1 MNPTPFPTHP
11 FTMSVSRELG
21 IPRRRVAA
29 GVRNGILVRLFRNVY
44 VVARSELT
52 VEQRAY
58 AASLVISR
66 HSVICDRTAA
76 WIWGVDCFRWRELDV
91 APPLESVTTRGHRAS
106 ARAEIRSGERDLKP
120 TDFVTIGGV
129 RVTTPLRTALDL
141 GCRLSR
147 RDALAAIDAL
157 VRAQHLT
164 TEQLV
169 AGLTQFAGRRG
180 VVQLRELVAL
190 ADGRAESQ
198 GESWTRIEMHD
209 HGLPRPEPQWWVD
222 VEGVPTFRLDLAY
235 PRARIAIE
243 YDGEEFHSSPK
254 DKQADADRRAWLER
268 HGWVVI
274 VVDKN
279 SFTDQ
284 ALEAWIEE
292 VRLALAE
299 AHRPPVR
306 RFVRA

>member
-1 MNPTPFPTHP
+1 MNRNPFPTQP
-11 FTMSVSRELG
+11 FTMTVSRELG

-29 GVRNGILVRLFRNVY
+29 GVRNGVLLRLFRNVY
-44 VVARSELT
+44 VVAQSELT

-58 AASLVISR
+58 AASLVISK

-91 APPLESVTTRGHRAS
+91 APPLESFTTRGHRAS
-106 ARAEIRSGERDLKP
+106 HRAEIRGGERDLTP
-120 TDFVTIGGV
+120 TDFVTVGGV

-157 VRAQHLT
+157 MRAQNLT
-164 TEQLV
+164 TGQLV
-169 AGLTQFAGRRG
+169 ACLPQFAGRRG
-180 VVQLRELVAL
+180 VVQLRELAAL

-209 HGLPRPEPQWWVD
+209 HGLPRPELQWWVSVD
-222 VEGVPTFRLDLAY
+222 GVPTFRLDLAY
-235 PRARIAIE
+235 PRARVAIE
-243 YDGEEFHSSPK
+243 YDGEEYHSSPE

-274 VVDKN
+274 VVDKD
-279 SFTDQ
+279 SFTDK
-284 ALEAWIEE
+284 ALDTWIEN
-292 VRLALAE
+292 VRRALAE

-306 RFVRA
+306 RFVRS

>member
-1 MNPTPFPTHP
+1 MNLTPFPTHP
-11 FTMSVSRELG
+11 FTMTVCRELG

-29 GVRNGILVRLFRNVY
+29 GVRNGVLVRLFRNVY
-44 VVARSELT
+44 VATRSELT

-58 AASLVISR
+58 AASLVISP

-76 WIWGVDCFRWRELDV
+76 WIWGVDCFAWRELDV
-91 APPLESVTTRGHRAS
+91 APPLESFTTRGHRAS
-106 ARAEIRSGERDLKP
+106 ARAEIRSGERDLKS
-120 TDFVTIGGV
+120 TDFVTVGGV

-157 VRAQHLT
+157 MRAQHLT
-164 TEQLV
+164 TGQLV
-169 AGLTQFAGRRG
+169 GCLPHFAGRRG

-190 ADGRAESQ
+190 ADGRAESP

-209 HGLPRPEPQWWVD
+209 HGLPLPQLQWWVS

-235 PRARIAIE
+235 PHARVAIE
-243 YDGEEFHSSPK
+243 YDGEEFHSSPE
-254 DKQADADRRAWLER
+254 DKQADKDRRAWLER

-274 VVDKN
+274 VVDKD
-279 SFTDQ
+279 SFTGE
-284 ALEAWIEE
+284 ALDAWIED
-292 VRLALAE
+292 VRRALAD
-299 AHRPPVR
+299 AHRPSVR
-306 RFVRA
+306 RYVRS

>member
-1 MNPTPFPTHP
+1 MNLIPFPTHP
-11 FTMSVSRELG
+11 FTMTVCRELG

-29 GVRNGILVRLFRNVY
+29 GVRNGVLVRLFRNVY
-44 VVARSELT
+44 VVARPGMT

-58 AASLVISR
+58 AASLVISQ

-91 APPLESVTTRGHRAS
+91 APPLESFTTRGHRAS

-120 TDFVTIGGV
+120 TDFVTVGGV

-157 VRAQHLT
+157 MRAQHLT
-164 TEQLV
+164 TGQLV
-169 AGLTQFAGRRG
+169 ACLPQFAGRRG

-209 HGLPRPEPQWWVD
+209 HGLPRPEPQWWVS

-243 YDGEEFHSSPK
+243 YDGEEFHSSPE
-254 DKQADADRRAWLER
+254 DKQADTDRRAWLER

-274 VVDKN
+274 VVDKD
-279 SFTDQ
+279 SFTDE
-284 ALEAWIEE
+284 ALDAWIED
-292 VRLALAE
+292 VRRALAD

-306 RFVRA
+306 RFVRS

>member
-1 MNPTPFPTHP
+1 MNLIPFPTHP
-11 FTMSVSRELG
+11 FTMSVTRELG

-29 GVRNGILVRLFRNVY
+29 GVRNGVLVRLFRNVY
-44 VVARSELT
+44 VDARSELM

-58 AASLVISR
+58 AASLVISQ
-66 HSVICDRTAA
+66 HSVVCDRTAA

-91 APPLESVTTRGHRAS
+91 APPLESVTRRGHRAS
-106 ARAEIRSGERDLKP
+106 ARAGIRGGERDLKP
-120 TDFVTIGGV
+120 TDWVTIGGV

-157 VRAQHLT
+157 MRAHHLT
-164 TEQLV
+164 TEQLM
-169 AGLTQFAGRRG
+169 ACLPQFAGRRG

-209 HGLPRPEPQWWVD
+209 HGLPRPELQWWVCVD
-222 VEGVPTFRLDLAY
+222 GVPTFRLDLAY
-235 PRARIAIE
+235 PHARIAIE
-243 YDGEEFHSSPK
+243 YNGEEFHSSPE
-254 DKQADADRRAWLER
+254 DKKADADRRAWLER

-274 VVDKN
+274 VVDKDC
-279 SFTDQ
+279 FTDGAIAAWIDEVRQ
-284 ALEAWIEE
+284 ALAD
-292 VRLALAE
+292 
-299 AHRPPVR
+299 AHRPPVQ
-306 RFVRA
+306 RFVRS

>member
-1 MNPTPFPTHP
+1 MNITTFPTRP
-11 FTMSVSRELG
+11 FTMTDCRELG
-21 IPRRRVAA
+21 IPRRQVAA
-29 GVRNGILVRLFRNVY
+29 AVRNGVLVRLFRNVY
-44 VVARSELT
+44 LVARPTMT
-52 VEQRAY
+52 VEERAC
-58 AASLVISR
+58 AASFVISK

-91 APPLESVTTRGHRAS
+91 APPLESFTTRGHRAS

-120 TDFVTIGGV
+120 TDFVTVGGI

-157 VRAQHLT
+157 MRAQHLT
-164 TEQLV
+164 TGQL
-169 AGLTQFAGRRG
+169 AACLPQFVGRRG

-209 HGLPRPEPQWWVD
+209 HGLPRPEPQWWVS
-222 VEGVPTFRLDLAY
+222 VGGVPTFRLDLAY

-243 YDGEEFHSSPK
+243 YDGEEFHSSPE
-254 DKQADADRRAWLER
+254 DRQADSDRRAWLER

-274 VVDKN
+274 IVTKD
-279 SFTDQ
+279 SFTDE
-284 ALEAWIEE
+284 ALDAWIDD
-292 VRLALAE
+292 VRRALAE
-299 AHRPPVR
+299 AQRVPVR
-306 RFVRA
+306 RFVRY

>member
-11 FTMSVSRELG
+11 FTMSVTRELG
-21 IPRRRVAA
+21 IPRRQVAA
-29 GVRNGILVRLFRNVY
+29 GVRNGVLVRLFRNVY
-44 VVARSELT
+44 VDARSELT
-52 VEQRAY
+52 VEQRTY

-91 APPLESVTTRGHRAS
+91 APPLESLTTRGHRAS
-106 ARAEIRSGERDLKP
+106 ARAEIRSGERDLNP
-120 TDFVTIGGV
+120 TDYVIVGGV

-157 VRAQHLT
+157 MRAQHLT
-164 TEQLV
+164 TGQLV

-198 GESWTRIEMHD
+198 GESWTRIEIHD
-209 HGLPRPEPQWWVD
+209 HGLPRPEPQWWVC

-243 YDGEEFHSSPK
+243 YDGEEFHSSPE
-254 DKQADADRRAWLER
+254 DKQADTDRRAWLER

-279 SFTDQ
+279 SFTDK

-299 AHRPPVR
+299 AHRPPIR

>member
-1 MNPTPFPTHP
+1 MTDC
-11 FTMSVSRELG
+11 REQG

-29 GVRNGILVRLFRNVY
+29 AVRNGVLVRLFRNVY
-44 VVARSELT
+44 AVARPEMT
-52 VEQRAY
+52 VEERAY

-91 APPLESVTTRGHRAS
+91 APPLESFTTRGHRAS
-106 ARAEIRSGERDLKP
+106 ARAEIRGGTRDLRP
-120 TDFVTIGGV
+120 TDLVTVGAV

-157 VRAQHLT
+157 MRAQHLT
-164 TEQLV
+164 TRQLV
-169 AGLTQFAGRRG
+169 AALPQFAGRRG

-190 ADGRAESQ
+190 GDGRAESQ

-209 HGLPRPEPQWWVD
+209 HGLPQPELQWWVSVD
-222 VEGVPTFRLDLAY
+222 GVPTFRLDLAY

-243 YDGEEFHSSPK
+243 YDGEEFHSSPE
-254 DKQADADRRAWLER
+254 DKQADSDRRAWLER

-274 VVDKN
+274 VVTKD
-279 SFTDQ
+279 SFTEE
-284 ALEAWIEE
+284 ALDAWIDD
-292 VRLALAE
+292 VRRALAE

-306 RFVRA
+306 RFVRS